1 MHHKKT
7 ISFLA
12 FLMLAGCS
20 SHDEEYYKNH
30 IDEAKTKYKEC
41 NEALNSAFMSSDK
54 NKYEKTLKNPECIAA
69 DKAVKDYEQ
78 KLAEARKQEAEKKY
92 KEEYSKS
99 SVLFEKMS
107 YKDFFNYKKNC
118 SLYGGYMSTGTTEC
132 KAYFDLQSQKE
143 SEEIANINNKYSGE
157 ALIKFKEESCKGS
170 NVNTMNDAYCYISN
184 KALEGQMKEKVSYY
198 IAHKDE
204 LKKDFNE
211 CQKEYVTLKKQKGYS
226 EAYKYL
232 STFKCD
238 TAGKA
243 AREYGVYNFD
253 RPVA

>member
-1 MHHKKT
+1 MHYKKT

-12 FLMLAGCS
+12 FLTLAGCS

-41 NEALNSAFMSSDK
+41 NEALNSAFMSGDK
-54 NKYEKTLKNPECIAA
+54 DKYEKTLKNPECIAA

-78 KLAEARKQEAEKKY
+78 KLAEARKQEAEKRY

-99 SVLFEKMS
+99 SASFEKMS
-107 YKDFFNYKKNC
+107 YKDLFNYEKNC
-118 SLYGGYMSTGTTEC
+118 KYGYFSVETTEC
-132 KAYFDLQSQKE
+132 KAYFAVLNQKE
-143 SEEIANINNKYSGE
+143 KEEIVNINNKYSGE
-157 ALIKFKEESCKGS
+157 ALVKFKEESCKGS
-170 NVNTMNDAYCYISN
+170 NVNTTNDAYCYISN
-184 KALEGQMKEKVSYY
+184 KALNGQEKEKVSYY